1 MNISI
6 VGRHFEL
13 TDPIKEHIEGLF
25 YTLEKYNLDILHC
38 RAIISGEEKR
48 GKKGF
53 VVDFTISLAKANTVV
68 IRQRDKDV
76 YAAADL
82 AIERAHKVLRRHH
95 DKINYKH
102 ATPIEEMGAEQI
114 LKDEAFEA
122 YGSDDEIVPM
132 DLDLHKP
139 LEIEDA
145 LERLKSSSQQ
155 FFVFNDMDGHMRVLY
170 KRTDGKYGLY

>member
-6 VGRHFEL
+6 VGRHFDL
-13 TDPIKEHIEGLF
+13 TDAIKSHIEAVVA
-25 YTLEKYNLDILHC
+25 TLEKYHLDIIQV
-38 RAIISGEEKR
+38 RAIISGEEKK

-53 VVDFTISLAKANTVV
+53 TVEFTINVAHQNTIV
-68 IRQRDKDV
+68 IKQRDKDV

-95 DKINYKH
+95 DKITSKKH
-102 ATPIEEMGAEQI
+102 ISVEEINAAQI
-114 LKDEAFEA
+114 LEDEAHEA
-122 YGSDDEIVPM
+122 YGSDDEIIPM

-155 FFVFNDMDGHMRVLY
+155 FFVFNDMDNKMRVIY
-170 KRTDGKYGLY
+170 RRTDNRYGLY